1 MQNSDINLSNTTALV
16 LAGGRGSRMGGVDK
30 GLEPFRGQPL
40 VETALQRLALQ
51 TGGPLHGVL
60 INANRNAEAYTVL
73 GQRIVGT
80 PPLAVVADTLEDYAG
95 PLAGFLVGLTHCKSA
110 YLLTVPCDSP
120 LFPLDLGQRLMQA
133 LLADGADIAVVSA
146 PEAGRDGVIALRS
159 QPVFCLMKAT
169 LLPSLTR
176 FLAEGGRKIDTWTAL
191 HRVVQ
196 VAFNAQGDDTSAFA
210 NANTLDEL
218 RALEKLETAQTD
230 GTP

>member
-1 MQNSDINLSNTTALV
+1 MQNLDINLSNTTALV

-30 GLEPFRGQPL
+30 GLEHFRGQPL

-51 TGGPLHGVL
+51 TGGPLRAVL
-60 INANRNAEAYTVL
+60 INANRNAEVYTAMGQSIL
-73 GQRIVGT
+73 GSS
-80 PPLAVVADTLEDYAG
+80 PLAVVADTLQDYAG
-95 PLAGFLVGLTHCKSA
+95 PLAGFLVGLTHCETA

-120 LFPLDLGQRLMQA
+120 RFPLDLGQRLMQA
-133 LLADGADIAVVSA
+133 LLADDADIAMVSA

-169 LLPSLTR
+169 LLPSLSR
-176 FLAEGGRKIDTWTAL
+176 FLAEGGRKIDTWTAQ
-191 HRVVQ
+191 HRVVL
-196 VAFNAQGDDTSAFA
+196 VAFDTPGDDPCAFA

-218 RALEKLETAQTD
+218 RALERMEAG